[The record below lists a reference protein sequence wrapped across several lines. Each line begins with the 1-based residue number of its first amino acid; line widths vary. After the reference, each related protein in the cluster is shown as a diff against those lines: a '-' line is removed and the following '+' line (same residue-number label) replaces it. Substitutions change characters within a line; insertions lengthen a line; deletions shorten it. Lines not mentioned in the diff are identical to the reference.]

1 MSLENASNTNEKK
14 HLDKNKQ
21 NSFIYKNTLL
31 LIFIILGIYLSFRF
45 LLPLVVPFL
54 IAGVVSI
61 LYYPFLRKI
70 YRNSDI
76 WEGRKRKWI
85 LVLSVVLL
93 YVVALFLLGVLCTYL
108 FGQCKSIWLNLPFYQ
123 VRILAIIQDCCQ
135 NVDAALRMK
144 NGESYAY
151 VEGMVGTVMTGD
163 LSRVIPKVTGYSV
176 QFAGKLFGLVF
187 EVIVTVMAT
196 FFLIQDY
203 EMLRGKMLEFEWGKG
218 ICKMITKCKE
228 TLKVY
233 VKAQGLIMLLDG
245 LLCTL
250 AFFVIGQPYFL
261 VLGPMVAVLDALP
274 ILGAGIFLIPYA
286 VYLFVINEVGR
297 GIVILLAYLGCV
309 IIRQMTEPK
318 MIGNKI
324 GMRPICTL
332 LSMYVGFQLFG
343 VIGFLLG
350 PVGVLIGM
358 EVYNLARNALA
369 NEIQ

>member
-1 MSLENASNTNEKK
+1 MDLENISNTN
-14 HLDKNKQ
+14 DKNGLNENQQ
-21 NSFIYKNTLL
+21 NSFMYKNLLL
-31 LIFIILGIYLSFRF
+31 LIVITLGVYLSFRF

-76 WEGRKRKWI
+76 WEGRKRRWI
-85 LVLSVVLL
+85 LVLSVVLF
-93 YVVALFLLGVLCTYL
+93 YVVVLLILGALCTYL

-123 VRILAIIQDCCQ
+123 VRLLAIIRDCCQ
-135 NVDAALRMK
+135 QVDEALRFT

-151 VEGMVGTVMTGD
+151 VEGVIGTVMSKD
-163 LSRVIPKVTGYSV
+163 LSGMIPKVTGYSV
-176 QFAGKLFGLVF
+176 QFAGRLFGLVF

-196 FFLIQDY
+196 FFMIQDY
-203 EMLRGKMLEFEWGKG
+203 EMLREKMMKSEWGVH
-218 ICKMITKCKE
+218 ICKLVTTCKE

-245 LLCTL
+245 LLCTV
-250 AFFVIGQPYFL
+250 AFFIIGQPYFL

-297 GIVILLAYLGCV
+297 GVVILFAYLGCV
-309 IIRQMTEPK
+309 VIRQMTEPK

-324 GMRPICTL
+324 GMRPIYTL

-343 VIGFLLG
+343 VMGFLLG
-350 PVGVLIGM
+350 PVGVLIGK
-358 EVYNLARNALA
+358 EVYDLTRNALA
-369 NEIQ
+369 NAI